1 MQKQTPITKF
11 LLLLIMKY
19 FFVL

>member
-11 LLLLIMKY
+11 LLLLIMN